1 MTWKQLAEKVIKGYS
16 LTTEEALRILN
27 ENDENVL
34 ELVQAAYQIRKY
46 YYSNK
51 VKLNLIINAKSGL
64 CPEDCGY
71 CSQSMKANTE
81 IESYPLV
88 SKQIIVEGAKEAK
101 KNKIGTYCIVMSGR
115 KPTNRDVNTVVAAVQ
130 DIKTNIDNIKIC
142 ACLGLVNDE
151 QARLLKEAGVD
162 RFNHNINTSKGHH
175 SEITTTHEY
184 DDRIK
189 TLETL
194 KNAGISP
201 CSGVICGMGETH
213 ADIVE
218 MAFSLKDLQV
228 DSIPV
233 NFLHPIEGT
242 KLEGLDEL
250 TPLKCLKILA
260 MFRFVN
266 PTKEIRIS
274 GGREYNL
281 RTLQSLGLYMANS
294 IFVGDYLTTSGQA
307 SDQDYQMIKDLGF
320 EIEENA
326 FETES
331 QHFATT
337 GEKA

>member
-1 MTWKQLAEKVIKGYS
+1 MLTWKQLAEKVVEGYHI
-16 LTTEEALRILN
+16 TPEEALQILN
-27 ENDENVL
+27 EDDDNVL
-34 ELVQAAYQIRKY
+34 ELIQSAFQIRKHY
-46 YYSNK
+46 YGKK

-71 CSQSMKANTE
+71 CSQSMKADTE
-81 IESYPLV
+81 IDSYPLV
-88 SKQIIVEGAKEAK
+88 SKKIIVDGAKEAK

-115 KPTNRDVNTVVAAVQ
+115 KPTNRDVDTVVQAVQ
-130 DIKTNIDNIKIC
+130 DIKKDVENMKIC
-142 ACLGLVNDE
+142 ACLGLVNDA
-151 QARLLKEAGVD
+151 QAKLLKEAGVD

-175 SEITTTHEY
+175 SEITTTHDYE
-184 DDRIK
+184 DRIR

-194 KNAGISP
+194 KSAGISP
-201 CSGVICGMGETH
+201 CSGVICGMGETLE
-213 ADIVE
+213 DIVE
-218 MAFSLKDLQV
+218 MAFSLKELDA

-242 KLEGLDEL
+242 KLAGMDDL

-281 RTLQSLGLYMANS
+281 RTLQSMGLYMANS

-307 SDQDYQMIKDLGF
+307 SNQDYQMIQDLGF

-331 QHFATT
+331 QQFA
-337 GEKA
+337 GV